1 MTALECQW
9 HPAPTDLTLSSNDVH
24 VWLADLELPAGQIEK
39 LSLILS
45 EDEQHRA
52 NRFYFEP
59 DKKHFIAGRAI
70 LRTILS
76 RYLDLEPD
84 TLQFSYG
91 SRGKP
96 ALASP
101 NTSRTLCFNLSHS
114 NGLALYAVTRSRHLG
129 IDLEHIRPMP
139 NALELAQRFFSSRE
153 YALISSLPPDQRQEA
168 FFNGWTCKEAYLK
181 ATGEGL
187 AGLQQVE
194 VSLTP
199 SKPVELLSIQ
209 GDPKAA
215 NHWSVHQ
222 LTLVPGFVA
231 ALAVE
236 GHGWHLDCLVVA

>member
-9 HPAPTDLTLSSNDVH
+9 HPPPTDLTLSSNDVH
-24 VWLADLELPAGQIEK
+24 VWRADLELPAGQIEK
-39 LSLILS
+39 LSQILS

-52 NRFYFEP
+52 NRFYFER

-76 RYLDLEPD
+76 RYLDLKPD

-91 SRGKP
+91 VRGKP
-96 ALASP
+96 ALASTH
-101 NTSRTLCFNLSHS
+101 TSETLCFNLSHS
-114 NGLALYAVTRSRHLG
+114 NGLAVYAVTRSRNLG
-129 IDLEHIRPMP
+129 IDVEYIRPMP
-139 NALELAQRFFSSRE
+139 NVLELAQRFFSSRE

-199 SKPVELLSIQ
+199 FEPTALLSIQ
-209 GDPKAA
+209 GDAKAA
-215 NHWSVHQ
+215 NRWSVHQ
-222 LTLVPGFVA
+222 LTLVPDFVA

-236 GHGWHLDCLVVA
+236 GHGWNLDCLLVA